1 MLGAN
6 GGGELLNIKGKKKK
20 GEYQFMRTRGAD
32 WLKYINNIETFSSTS
47 SERNKCPDDEIEQSD
62 ESHANIK

>member
-1 MLGAN
+1 
-6 GGGELLNIKGKKKK
+6 
-20 GEYQFMRTRGAD
+20 MRTRGAD